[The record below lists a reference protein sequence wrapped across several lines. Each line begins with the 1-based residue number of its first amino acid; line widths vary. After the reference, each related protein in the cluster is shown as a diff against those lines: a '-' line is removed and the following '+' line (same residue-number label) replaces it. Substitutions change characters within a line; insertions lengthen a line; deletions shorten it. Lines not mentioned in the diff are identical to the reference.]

1 MVEYNICALRGRD
14 IDNPSFRGC
23 SNANFHQR
31 FEIQRGGYSNTIT
44 SVGKDNL
51 LWVTYKL

>member
-51 LWVTYKL
+51 LWITYKL